1 MNTHTQPAI
10 RRSKISIAILMQKRA
25 SAVKN
30 WIACKIDQPRV
41 GKSLERLA
49 ETRLRG
55 PTVNVASF
63 ALPCPPAS
71 HFSPCRLCFLF
82 RGPILIPP
90 LAAHSLLYT
99 TLVHV
104 VSLRTAGKILYSCR
118 IWCTIFDREIMH
130 HAFKMESFL
139 SHRDANIES
148 YPIPIEHNSSIAR
161 ERRP

>member
-1 MNTHTQPAI
+1 
-10 RRSKISIAILMQKRA
+10 MQKRA

-71 HFSPCRLCFLF
+71 HFSPRRLCFLF

-90 LAAHSLLYT
+90 LITLYHACTCRFLAHGRQNII
-99 TLVHV
+99 LVSNMMHDFRSRNYASRFQDGIFFISPRCEYRV
-104 VSLRTAGKILYSCR
+104 VSNPNRA
-118 IWCTIFDREIMH
+118 
-130 HAFKMESFL
+130 
-139 SHRDANIES
+139 
-148 YPIPIEHNSSIAR
+148 
-161 ERRP
+161 